1 MNKIKIQEDVVYNN
15 NALHDIKII
24 HIADIHFNINTKY
37 QKLISLGNK
46 INQENANYVMITGDI
61 IDSGEIIFNKE
72 KIKELISFF
81 KLITKNNK
89 VIVSLGNHDIHSD
102 YQLFFNDLSKIKN
115 LYILDNRE
123 YFDDYIYV
131 SGLTLPSNYYYD
143 KLNRESVTVLN
154 THLDKYS
161 NLIKGLPQNKIK
173 IALIH
178 SPIKLTDEKV
188 LNRLSEFDLILSGHT
203 HSGMVPDFL
212 KCLFK
217 GNIGII
223 SPYKKLFP
231 KIAKGKIIK
240 EIGNKKITIIIT
252 GGVTKLS
259 LKSAKSLS
267 KFNFIYN
274 ISVNRIIITKK
285 RGKDNE

>member
-1 MNKIKIQEDVVYNN
+1 MNKIKIWEDVVYNKK
-15 NALHDIKII
+15 ALRDIKII

-37 QKLISLGNK
+37 QKLISLSNK
-46 INQENANYVMITGDI
+46 INLENADYVMITGDI

-72 KIKELISFF
+72 KIKELITFF
-81 KLITKNNK
+81 ELIAKCNK
-89 VIVSLGNHDIHSD
+89 VIVSLGNHDIHSNCHS
-102 YQLFFNDLSKIKN
+102 FFNNLNRIKN
-115 LYILDNRE
+115 LYILDNKE
-123 YFDDYIYV
+123 YIDDNIYV

-143 KLNRESVTVLN
+143 KLKRESVDVFTN
-154 THLDKYS
+154 YLDKYS
-161 NLIKGLPQNKIK
+161 NLINKLPANKIK

-178 SPIKLTDEKV
+178 SPIKLTDEKIF
-188 LNRLSEFDLILSGHT
+188 NRLSVFDMILSGHT
-203 HSGMVPDFL
+203 HDGMVPDFL
-212 KCLFK
+212 KFLFK

-240 EIGNKKITIIIT
+240 EIDNKRTTIIIN

-259 LKSAKSLS
+259 LKSTKGLS
-267 KFNFIYN
+267 KLNFIYN
-274 ISVNRIIITKK
+274 ISINRIIITKK